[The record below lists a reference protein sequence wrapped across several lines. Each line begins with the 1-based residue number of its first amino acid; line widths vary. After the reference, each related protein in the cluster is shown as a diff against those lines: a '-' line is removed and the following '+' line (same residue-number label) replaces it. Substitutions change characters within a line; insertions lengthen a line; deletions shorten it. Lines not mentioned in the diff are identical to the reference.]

1 MYDNVEIHLVP
12 DYETLG
18 DNLGYDDTER
28 EDSDLLELEQ
38 GNYIE
43 DAEIEDDGT
52 FEIPEDYHGE
62 IESDQDFYVLV
73 ERGRGHFEKEAAYY
87 IEQGRYK
94 IEGDTIKRLGRS
106 RQLYS

>member
-1 MYDNVEIHLVP
+1 MYDNIEIHLVP

-18 DNLGYDDTER
+18 DSLGYDDTER
-28 EDSDLLELEQ
+28 EDTDLLELEQ

-43 DAEIEDDGT
+43 DAEIDDDGT

-62 IESDQDFYVLV
+62 LESDQDFYVLV
-73 ERGRGHFEKEAAYY
+73 ERGKGHFEKEPVYY
-87 IEQGRYK
+87 LEAGRYK
-94 IEGDTIKRLGRS
+94 IEGDTIKRIGRS